1 MGMFITQQVART
13 GLCKTFLNEQ
23 DIVCVILILM
33 TLSEG
38 FIFIV
43 PSQGQSHNRKQSLA
57 PDYKSSHRSVS
68 VSTLRPHLECRDA
81 GAQQKEPPAETLH
94 HPAGRPPG
102 GVQLSMN
109 IREVLQCP

>member
-1 MGMFITQQVART
+1 
-13 GLCKTFLNEQ
+13 
-23 DIVCVILILM
+23 M

-57 PDYKSSHRSVS
+57 PDYKSSHRSFS
-68 VSTLRPHLECRDA
+68 VSTLHPHLDLECRDA
-81 GAQQKEPPAETLH
+81 GAQQEEPPAETLH

-102 GVQLSMN
+102 GVQLSTD
-109 IREVLQCP
+109 IREGP

>member
-1 MGMFITQQVART
+1 
-13 GLCKTFLNEQ
+13 
-23 DIVCVILILM
+23 M

-57 PDYKSSHRSVS
+57 PDYKSSSGLSRSPLS
-68 VSTLRPHLECRDA
+68 IHILECRDA
-81 GAQQKEPPAETLH
+81 GAQQEEPPAETLH

-102 GVQLSMN
+102 GVQLSTN